1 MALSLD
7 LRQRILAAHESD
19 KYSVRRIGEIFGVAK
34 ATVKKLIRLKRDT
47 GSLVPRIPSP
57 PALPIW
63 TDTSMHN
70 IVRDLV
76 AEDNDATLAEYC
88 NRLEERTG
96 TRISVQQMCEL
107 LQQLKLY
114 RKKKAIHA
122 SEGDCPRVESA
133 RKAWFE
139 KIATIDSRSF
149 VFIDE
154 TGVNL
159 GMTRRYARAEG
170 QARAHGSA
178 PKSPGQNVS
187 VIGSIRLDGSMTAMN
202 FPGALD
208 GEAFHVYAKEIL
220 CPTLRCGDIVVMD
233 NLRVHQNKRVRD
245 LIEACGAEIWYLPP
259 YSPKF
264 NPIEECWSKFK
275 SILRTIAAR
284 TREALD
290 DGISYALNAV
300 TPSDARGWFE
310 HSGCPI
316 PAT

>member
-1 MALSLD
+1 MD
-7 LRQRILAAHESD
+7 LRQRIFGAYNLN
-19 KYSVRRIGEIFGVAK
+19 KYSVRQLAENFSVAK
-34 ATVKKLIRLKRDT
+34 GTVKKLIRLFRET
-47 GSLVPRIPSP
+47 GSLVPRKSSP
-57 PALPIW
+57 PELPIW
-63 TDTSMHN
+63 TDTNLHQ
-70 IVRDLV
+70 IVRDMV
-76 AEDNDATLAEYC
+76 AEDNDGTLAEYC
-88 NRLEERTG
+88 DRLEKQTG
-96 TRISVQQMCEL
+96 TRISVQQMCDL

-114 RKKKAIHA
+114 RKKKAINA

-133 RKAWFE
+133 RKAWIE

-178 PKSPGQNVS
+178 PKSPGENVS

-310 HSGCPI
+310 HSGCPV

>member
-1 MALSLD
+1 MD
-7 LRQRILAAHESD
+7 LRQRIFGAYNLN
-19 KYSVRRIGEIFGVAK
+19 KYSVRQLAENFSVAK
-34 ATVKKLIRLKRDT
+34 GTVKKLIRLFRET
-47 GSLVPRIPSP
+47 GSLVPRKSSP
-57 PALPIW
+57 PELPIW
-63 TDTSMHN
+63 NDTNLHQ
-70 IVRDLV
+70 IVRDMV
-76 AEDNDATLAEYC
+76 AEDNDGTLAEYC
-88 NRLEERTG
+88 DCLEKQTG
-96 TRISVQQMCEL
+96 TRISVQQMCDL

-133 RKAWFE
+133 RKAWLE

-178 PKSPGQNVS
+178 PKSPGENVS

-233 NLRVHQNKRVRD
+233 NLRVHQNKRVRA

-300 TPSDARGWFE
+300 TPSDSRGWFE
-310 HSGCPI
+310 HSGCLI
-316 PAT
+316 HAA

>member
-7 LRQRILAAHESD
+7 LRQRILAARDSD
-19 KYSVRRIGEIFGVAK
+19 KYSVRRIAEIFGVAK

-47 GSLVPRIPSP
+47 GSIVPRIPSP
-57 PALPIW
+57 PPLPIW
-63 TDTSMHN
+63 TDTSMHK

-88 NRLEERTG
+88 DHLEERTG

-107 LQQLKLY
+107 LQKLKIY
-114 RKKKAIHA
+114 RKKKAVRA
-122 SEGDCPRVESA
+122 SEGDCPRVENA
-133 RKAWFE
+133 RKAWLE
-139 KIATIDSRSF
+139 KIAAIDSRRF

-170 QARAHGSA
+170 QARAYGSA
-178 PKSPGQNVS
+178 PKSHGENVS
-187 VIGSIRLDGSMTAMN
+187 VIGSIRLDGSITAMN

-208 GEAFHVYAKEIL
+208 DEIL

-245 LIEACGAEIWYLPP
+245 LIEACGAEVWNLPP

-275 SILRTIAAR
+275 SILRTIGAR